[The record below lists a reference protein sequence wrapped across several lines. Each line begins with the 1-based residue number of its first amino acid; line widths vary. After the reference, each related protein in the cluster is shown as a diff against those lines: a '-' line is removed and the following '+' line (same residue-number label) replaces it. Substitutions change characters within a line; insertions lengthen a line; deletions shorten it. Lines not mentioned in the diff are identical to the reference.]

1 MSEAPKKKGGIRK
14 RTVQREDDEDEPETL
29 SLREQIQERQHQ
41 QQQRRREQ
49 ALRAEVLANGLE
61 KLNAAQADGL
71 SQRET
76 NDLLDSYVREQVE
89 EKGAGESHMEA
100 FIKEQ
105 MQKRLGKDAEEAAAS
120 STQLHPDD
128 ELYAVPS
135 DLQGQSTK
143 AQDPGAWATGI
154 VEVALPVEYKMRNIE
169 ETEAA
174 KRRLLHASRGTQDEM
189 QSPTSGPAL
198 RRGIYPSGF
207 GKLTAL
213 TAPPQTSDSYVAD
226 KMRDELKAKRKKK
239 RHV

>member
-1 MSEAPKKKGGIRK
+1 MAEAPTKRGGVRK
-14 RTVQREDDEDEPETL
+14 RTIVREDDDEEAETVP
-29 SLREQIQERQHQ
+29 LREQIAERQHQ

-49 ALRAEVLANGLE
+49 AVRAEVLAAGVK
-61 KLNAAQADGL
+61 KLDEAQAAGL

-89 EKGAGESHMEA
+89 EKGASESHMEA
-100 FIKEQ
+100 FIREQ
-105 MQKRLGKDAEEAAAS
+105 MQKRLGKDANEAAAS
-120 STQLHPDD
+120 GSQMHPED

-154 VEVALPVEYKMRNIE
+154 VEVALPVEYKMQNIE

-174 KRRLLHASRGTQDEM
+174 KRRLLHASRGTQEEI
-189 QSPTSGPAL
+189 QSPTSGPML

-226 KMRDELKAKRKKK
+226 KMRDEWKAKKKKK